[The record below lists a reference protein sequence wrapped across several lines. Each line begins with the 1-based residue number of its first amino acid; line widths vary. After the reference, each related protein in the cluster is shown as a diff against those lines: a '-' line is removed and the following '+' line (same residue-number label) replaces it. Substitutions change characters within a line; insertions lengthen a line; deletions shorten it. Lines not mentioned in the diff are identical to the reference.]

1 VGKVRDKNGF
11 FRFWEVHIPLTCAW
25 KSIVMLVPLVLIAIG
40 VLFVSFGARIL
51 VGGASSLAKRWNVS
65 DLVIGLTVV
74 AFGTSAPELTVSVVA
89 AGTGEVEVA
98 LGNVIGS
105 NIVNICL
112 ILGVSAWI
120 TPLVVH
126 RNTVWKEIPLSLL
139 GILVAFS
146 LANDVLINDM
156 PDSVIARSDGWVLLA
171 FFAIYVAY
179 MLNVARN
186 SPENIQTEEPGQ
198 YPVWLASLMVFGGL
212 LGLTFGGQFIVENAV
227 YVARQFGISEAVIGL
242 TLVSIGTSIP
252 ELATSVT
259 AAMQHKTDIA
269 VGNVVGS
276 NIFNTFL
283 VLGVSASITPLPL
296 GSIKMLDFAVCIAA
310 TLLLFISCFIFT
322 PGTIFRKEASVLLL
336 LYAGYL
342 GYLLSTV

>member
-1 VGKVRDKNGF
+1 MF
-11 FRFWEVHIPLTCAW
+11 YPL
-25 KSIVMLVPLVLIAIG
+25 ILIAVG
-40 VLFVSFGARIL
+40 VFSVSFGARIL

-74 AFGTSAPELTVSVVA
+74 AFGTSAPELTVSLFA
-89 AGTGEVEVA
+89 AGSGAADVA

-139 GILVAFS
+139 GILVAFVIAYDS
-146 LANDVLINDM
+146 LFDDTA
-156 PDSVIARSDGWVLLA
+156 DSVISQGDGWVLLA
-171 FFAIYVAY
+171 FFVIYMAY
-179 MLNVARN
+179 MLDLARN
-186 SPENIQTEEPGQ
+186 SSENIHTEESGQ
-198 YPVWLASLMVFGGL
+198 YPIWQAASMTLGGL
-212 LGLTFGGQFIVENAV
+212 LGLSFGGQVIVENAV
-227 YVARQFGISEAVIGL
+227 FIARQMGISEAVIGL

-252 ELATSVT
+252 ELATSIT
-259 AAMQHKTDIA
+259 AALQRKTDIA
-269 VGNVVGS
+269 VGNIVGS

-283 VLGVSASITPLPL
+283 ILGLSASVSPIPL
-296 GSIKMLDFAVCIAA
+296 GTITMLDFAVCIAA

-322 PGTIFRKEASVLLL
+322 PGTIFRKEAGVLIL
-336 LYAGYL
+336 LYVGYL
-342 GYLLSTV
+342 AFLLARI

>member
-1 VGKVRDKNGF
+1 MAF
-11 FRFWEVHIPLTCAW
+11 QL
-25 KSIVMLVPLVLIAIG
+25 LLIAIG
-40 VLFVSFGARIL
+40 VFSVSFGARIL
-51 VGGASSLAKRWNVS
+51 VSGASSLAKRWNVS

-74 AFGTSAPELTVSVVA
+74 AFGTSAPELTVSLFA
-89 AGTGEVEVA
+89 AGSGAADVA

-139 GILVAFS
+139 GILVVFVIAYDS
-146 LANDVLINDM
+146 LLNGAEH
-156 PDSVIARSDGWVLLA
+156 SVISQGDGLVLLA
-171 FFAIYVAY
+171 FFVIYMAY
-179 MLNVARN
+179 MLDLARS
-186 SPENIQTEEPGQ
+186 SPENMHTEETER
-198 YPVWLASLMVFGGL
+198 YPVWQAALMTLGGL
-212 LGLTFGGQFIVENAV
+212 LGLSFGGQMIVENSV
-227 YVARQFGISEAVIGL
+227 SIARQIGISEAVIGL

-252 ELATSVT
+252 ELATSI
-259 AAMQHKTDIA
+259 AAALQRKTDIA

-283 VLGVSASITPLPL
+283 ILGLSASVSPIPL
-296 GSIKMLDFAVCIAA
+296 GTITMLDFAVCIAA

-322 PGTIFRKEASVLLL
+322 PGTIFRKEAGVLIL
-336 LYAGYL
+336 LYVGYL
-342 GYLLSTV
+342 AFLLARI

>member
-1 VGKVRDKNGF
+1 
-11 FRFWEVHIPLTCAW
+11 
-25 KSIVMLVPLVLIAIG
+25 MLINFILIAIG
-40 VLFVSFGARIL
+40 VVFVSYGARIL
-51 VGGASSLAKRWNVS
+51 VGGATALAKRLKVS

-89 AGTGEVEVA
+89 AGTGEADVA

-112 ILGVSAWI
+112 ILGISAWI

-139 GILVAFS
+139 GGLVVFVLAYDAFFDD
-146 LANDVLINDM
+146 AAV
-156 PDSVIARSDGWVLLA
+156 SVISRGDGWVLLA
-171 FFAIYVAY
+171 FFVIYLAY
-179 MLNVARN
+179 MLDVARN
-186 SPENIQTEEPGQ
+186 SPENVQTEEPGQ
-198 YPVWLASLMVFGGL
+198 YPVWMAFLMVLGGL
-212 LGLTFGGQFIVENAV
+212 LGLTFGGHFIVDNSVAI
-227 YVARQFGISEAVIGL
+227 ARQLGISEAVIGL

-259 AAMQHKTDIA
+259 AAMQRKTDIA

-283 VLGVSASITPLPL
+283 ILGVGASITPLPL
-296 GSIKMLDFAVCIAA
+296 GNITVLDFAVCIAA

-322 PGTIFRKEASVLLL
+322 PGTIFRRESSVLLL

-342 GYLLSTV
+342 AYLVFTIGD